1 MRRFETNYRLGE
13 NDTASPETFNSRFKD
28 LDDRLNDHDELRGEI
43 LQLRDTVLYQA
54 AQRIDDFILPALDSV
69 REIQSSGFLIAG
81 IAESSAVSFV
91 EGEVSIA
98 VDQDMKSIFRPTAF
112 VALVRH
118 DTADDWAVAR
128 VMEYHEDTGVLDL
141 DILAVSGA
149 AGPHEDV
156 IVSATGGGAAGQIA
170 FLNATK
176 AAMEQAVTK
185 RNEAV
190 AAKEASDA
198 NALATAADRI
208 ATGEDRL
215 ATGADRLAAEGA
227 AEAAALSAG
236 SVDLTAFAKKDG
248 STAFTGVQSGV
259 DPDGE
264 ADGQQLTTAAWVIAY
279 IASVVTALK
288 ASASAIWA
296 GTSDALF
303 TTPKNIADSH
313 AFQTLTDASTINWN
327 MASGYNAKVTLG
339 GSRTLGA
346 PTNAIEGRTY
356 VLRVIQDNNGT
367 RTLAFNAAFD
377 FGEAGAPTITTG
389 ANKHCMIVAT
399 CIDASTPKF
408 ATSFW
413 PGA

>member
-69 REIQSSGFLIAG
+69 REIQSSGFLVTG

-128 VMEYHEDTGVLDL
+128 TLDYHEDTGVLDL

-170 FLNATK
+170 FLNATR

-190 AAKEASDA
+190 AAKETSDA

-236 SVDLTAFAKKDG
+236 SVDLSVLVKKDG

-259 DPDGE
+259 DPDGG
-264 ADGQQLTTAAWVIAY
+264 ATGQQLTTAAWVIAFV
-279 IASVVTALK
+279 ASAVAAIK

-313 AFQTLTDASTINWN
+313 AFQTLTDSSTISWN

-339 GSRTLGA
+339 GNRTLGA
-346 PTNAIEGRTY
+346 PTNSIEGRTY
-356 VLRVIQDNNGT
+356 MLRVIQSSPGT
-367 RTLAFNAAFD
+367 RTLAFNSCFD

-389 ANKHCMIVAT
+389 TGKHCMIVAT
-399 CIDASTPKF
+399 CVDSSTPKF